1 MVPAFVDDI
10 EVDDEERQQ
19 EGYDDDD
26 DDDDD
31 GITVLTNI
39 A

>member
-1 MVPAFVDDI
+1 MVPAFVEDI

-26 DDDDD
+26 DD